1 MRYNINARLIY
12 DATDGT
18 LTLPGSSEPDSQLS
32 ITASA
37 LLYYFLRHT
46 DVISRDEVLKKVW
59 DDNGLTSSNSNLNQ
73 YLSMLRKTFRHYDI
87 ENIIVTVSR
96 GMLQLN
102 PELTI
107 AIIDDIAEAPSE
119 PAAEVAPMQDSRPPF
134 TRAEETSAPSRH
146 ARGTCW
152 YLAGGC
158 LLTIALLLVICSF
171 LGGNTSHPITL
182 TQMRHSQCELLASDE
197 MLRSVAGTAYGKNFD
212 AVRQRLKL
220 ECKPGERFVFFYG
233 DRLETNGLGRVFLAH
248 CAMHEDNP
256 FSYCD
261 NYFYYSWKPQ

>member
-1 MRYNINARLIY
+1 MRYNIHGRLIY

-18 LTLPGSSEPDSQLS
+18 LTLPGSNEANSQLS
-32 ITASA
+32 ITANA
-37 LLYYFLRHT
+37 LLWFFLRRT
-46 DVISRDEVLKKVW
+46 EVVSRDEVLKKVW

-73 YLSMLRKTFRHYDI
+73 YLSILRKTFRHYDI
-87 ENIIVTVSR
+87 DNIIITVSR
-96 GMLQLN
+96 GLLQLN
-102 PELTI
+102 PDLTI
-107 AIIDDIAEAPSE
+107 VQLDVSPEPEALPVITPAPNETIVQEVPIA
-119 PAAEVAPMQDSRPPF
+119 
-134 TRAEETSAPSRH
+134 APSRH
-146 ARGTCW
+146 ERGTCW

-158 LLTIALLLVICSF
+158 LLTIALLLVVCSF
-171 LGGNTSHPITL
+171 LGSSESRPISL
-182 TQMRHSQCELLASDE
+182 TPMSHSQCELLASDE
-197 MLRSVAGTAYGKNFD
+197 MLRSVAGTGYGKNFD
-212 AVRQRLKL
+212 AVHQRLKL

>member
-1 MRYNINARLIY
+1 MRYNIHGRLIY
-12 DATDGT
+12 DAMDGT
-18 LTLPGSSEPDSQLS
+18 LTLPGSDEADSQLS
-32 ITASA
+32 ITANA
-37 LLYYFLRHT
+37 LLWFFLRHT
-46 DVISRDEVLKKVW
+46 GVVSRDEVLKKVW

-87 ENIIVTVSR
+87 DNIIVTVSR
-96 GMLQLN
+96 GLLQLN
-102 PELTI
+102 PDLTI
-107 AIIDDIAEAPSE
+107 HPLDASPEPPPKADTEPNQAEQKPAPSH
-119 PAAEVAPMQDSRPPF
+119 
-134 TRAEETSAPSRH
+134 H

-152 YLAGGC
+152 YLAGGG
-158 LLTIALLLVICSF
+158 LLTIALLLVVCSF

-197 MLRSVAGTAYGKNFD
+197 MLRSVAGAVYGKNFD